1 MMSFSSAPTD
11 SPMPREG
18 TVTARSITI
27 EWDELPCLD
36 RNGEITAYI
45 VEAITSGTLIRIVN
59 VNDGSAREAT
69 LSGLTPA
76 TEYTVTLQ
84 AVNSADSGPI
94 RSIAIET
101 PGESVWFTVTYYIIQ
116 CSPHQMYSV
125 CLSLPQP
132 LHI

>member
-1 MMSFSSAPTD
+1 MSFSSAPTD

-18 TVTARSITI
+18 TVTTRSITI
-27 EWDELPCLD
+27 EWDELACID
-36 RNGEITAYI
+36 RNGEIIGYI
-45 VEAITSGTLIRIVN
+45 VEARAGGTLIRTMN

-69 LSGLTPA
+69 VSGLNPSTA
-76 TEYTVTLQ
+76 YTVSLQ

-116 CSPHQMYSV
+116 CSPHQMGSV
-125 CLSLPQP
+125 YLSSPQP
-132 LHI
+132 LHL

>member
-1 MMSFSSAPTD
+1 MSFSSAPTD

-27 EWDELPCLD
+27 EWDELACLD
-36 RNGEITAYI
+36 RNGVITSYI
-45 VEAITSGTLIRIVN
+45 VKARISGTLIRTVN
-59 VNDGSAREAT
+59 VNDGSARRGTVSE
-69 LSGLTPA
+69 LTPSTA
-76 TEYTVTLQ
+76 YIVSLQ

-101 PGESVWFTVTYYIIQ
+101 PGESVWFPLIYYLQ

-125 CLSLPQP
+125 CLSSPQP
-132 LHI
+132 LHL